1 MDERPSFKRKGD
13 FASAGARKTPK
24 MSDQPKSG
32 KMSFAQRMMAKMGH
46 VEGQGL
52 GKGGEGIIN
61 PIEVKQRPQGAGV
74 GAVKEKTE
82 QYKQEQKRA
91 AEARG
96 EEYEDSSE
104 EERKAR
110 RKRKE
115 RVKAVGRGG
124 VGGMGAQRRK
134 VKYQTVEEVQAAAP
148 GLELPKAMLGS
159 IVDATGNQTK
169 LLTST
174 AGLMSGGMVK
184 AETEE
189 EKIKKRERMELEAFI
204 EAWHGLQERKLH
216 LEQHEG
222 QLQLELTQMEEDIGK
237 MKSAVT
243 ALAGL
248 EISADEVAEE
258 SPNTW
263 KGAIAR
269 VLDLQE
275 RHKHEIDSCGLGDA
289 AVALLSPLFKQKV
302 DDWDPL
308 EQPSHIVEDL
318 MKLRPILGISADD
331 ELATNGEMD
340 PSLRRY
346 RKQKA
351 TTAYETL
358 VYRTWLPK
366 VRTTVTAWDTRDPQP
381 MINLMQSWRPVLPT
395 FIYGSITDQ
404 LLVPKLSTAL
414 KSWSPRKRESSAPH
428 IWLFPWLPLLPPNHL
443 DSSSSTSLLTEVK
456 RALRS
461 ALGKWDLRAGTLPGL
476 SQWSSLINLSDL
488 LVRHLLPRL
497 AAHLSANLE
506 IDPSDQKVDALDA
519 VLAWKEYFKPEILAR
534 LMVAELFPKLLSTL
548 HQWLTSEGVDFEE
561 IDPWLNW
568 WKTKVLPTDIN
579 KTKDVQAG
587 WARMDKMINDA
598 LDIVEAGGNLAT
610 ALAPPA
616 AGPSKPIV
624 KDERVKK
631 VVDEGRT
638 ETGARKMERAEVT
651 FKDEVEAWCA
661 EEDLMMVPLREA
673 HHGTGN
679 PLFRITASVTGKG
692 GVVVFVGGDVLWAQ
706 VKGDREKFRPIEL
719 GPVLAKRAE
728 GK

>member
-1 MDERPSFKRKGD
+1 MDDRQSFKRKGD
-13 FASAGARKTPK
+13 FPSTHSRKTPK
-24 MSDQPKSG
+24 LGDQPTSG

-61 PIEVKQRPQGAGV
+61 PIEVKLRPQGAGV

-96 EEYEDSSE
+96 EEFEDSSE

-110 RKRKE
+110 RKRRE
-115 RVKAVGRGG
+115 KAKSAKGTGT
-124 VGGMGAQRRK
+124 GAQGVRRK
-134 VKYQTVEEVQAAAP
+134 TKYQTVEDVQAAAP
-148 GLELPKAMLGS
+148 GLEVPKAMLGS

-204 EAWHGLQERKLH
+204 DAWHGLQERKLH

-222 QLQLELTQMEEDIGK
+222 QLQLELTQMGDDMDKLESVV
-237 MKSAVT
+237 SALGT
-243 ALAGL
+243 L
-248 EISADEVAEE
+248 ELSASVVDGPAP
-258 SPNTW
+258 SRWN
-263 KGAIAR
+263 AI
-269 VLDLQE
+269 VDQVENLQQL
-275 RHKHEIDSCGLGDA
+275 HQHEIDSCGLGDA
-289 AVALLSPLFKQKV
+289 AVAIIGPPFKQEIDV
-302 DDWDPL
+302 WDPL
-308 EQPSHIVEDL
+308 ERPSHLAADL
-318 MKLRPILGISADD
+318 TRVRRILGISTTD
-331 ELATNGEMD
+331 ELATSGDID
-340 PSLRRY
+340 PSLRQY

-358 VYRTWLPK
+358 MYRIFLPK
-366 VRTTVTAWDTRDPQP
+366 IRTTITGWDPYDSQP
-381 MINLMQSWRPVLPT
+381 MISLIQAWRPVLPA
-395 FIYGSITDQ
+395 FVYSNMADQ
-404 LLVPKLSTAL
+404 LLVPKLTTAL
-414 KSWSPRKRESSAPH
+414 RAWSPRKREAQAPH
-428 IWLFPWLPLLPPNHL
+428 IWLFPWLPYLPPHHL
-443 DSSSSTSLLTEVK
+443 DPSSSTSLLTEVK
-456 RALRS
+456 RALRAAVS
-461 ALGKWDLRAGTLPGL
+461 KWDVKSGAMPGL
-476 SQWSSLINLSDL
+476 SQWSSLLNLPDL

-497 AAHLSANLE
+497 AAHLSASLE
-506 IDPSDQKVDALDA
+506 IDPSDQNIDALDA
-519 VLAWKEYFKPEILAR
+519 ILSWKDYFKPEILAR

-548 HQWLTSEGVDFEE
+548 HQWLTSPGVDFEE
-561 IDPWLNW
+561 IDPWLEW
-568 WKTKVLPTDIN
+568 WKKRVLPKDVN
-579 KTKDVQAG
+579 STKDIQAG

-598 LDIVEAGGNLAT
+598 LDIVEGGGDLAT
-610 ALAPPA
+610 ELAPPA

-624 KDERVKK
+624 KDARVKK

-638 ETGARKMERAEVT
+638 ETGARKKDVSEVT

-661 EEDLMMVPLREA
+661 EQDLMMMPLREA

-679 PLFRITASVTGKG
+679 PLFRITRNFAGKG
-692 GVVVFVGGDVLWAQ
+692 GVVCFVGGDVLWAQ
-706 VKGDREKFRPIEL
+706 VKGDRAKFRPIEL
-719 GPVLAKRAE
+719 GVELVGRAE